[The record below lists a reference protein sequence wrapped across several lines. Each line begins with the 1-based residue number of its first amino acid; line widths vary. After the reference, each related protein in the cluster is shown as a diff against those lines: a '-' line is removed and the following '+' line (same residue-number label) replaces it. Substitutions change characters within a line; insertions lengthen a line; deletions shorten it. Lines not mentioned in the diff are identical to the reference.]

1 MSVRFSPAAFGLLTG
16 AIMLASLPAQAAMG
30 PAGTFV
36 NSTDLALVLTFNG
49 TQVPGHSFHIV
60 ESSKPGPVPAG
71 PGTPAENLANELI
84 VLEPGQSVS
93 LMQDFA
99 GAAGAFAMAEFSFEV
114 PCGADGAML
123 PAKVT
128 YSFDYPGKVAP
139 ESRDRILGGSVSMNV
154 IYPESPEW
162 TSRYVFEPMP
172 GRMTLKKAAEAPAAW
187 RDEPLPASVLAESR
201 AAAPWRDE
209 PLPPGLLIA
218 SLAEVRRR
226 RLGDDAKGDG
236 WFREYRGQAA
246 QPENQAARALREWQE
261 RNANNRPEG
270 KDQ

>member
-1 MSVRFSPAAFGLLTG
+1 
-16 AIMLASLPAQAAMG
+16 
-30 PAGTFV
+30 
-36 NSTDLALVLTFNG
+36 
-49 TQVPGHSFHIV
+49 
-60 ESSKPGPVPAG
+60 
-71 PGTPAENLANELI
+71 
-84 VLEPGQSVS
+84 
-93 LMQDFA
+93 
-99 GAAGAFAMAEFSFEV
+99 
-114 PCGADGAML
+114 
-123 PAKVT
+123 
-128 YSFDYPGKVAP
+128 
-139 ESRDRILGGSVSMNV
+139 
-154 IYPESPEW
+154 
-162 TSRYVFEPMP
+162 
-172 GRMTLKKAAEAPAAW
+172 MTLKKAAEAPAAWRDEPLPADVLAASLAAAW